1 MEECGGR
8 ETHKGSEQRW
18 GLCSPVEG
26 RGPWT
31 QAGVRGSQKRGWSG
45 EVSVTAR
52 VRRRE
57 PVADAFGG
65 VRGVL
70 RRRRTL
76 GGPSRVLISSAG
88 VWPRHPPGR

>member
-1 MEECGGR
+1 MGR
-8 ETHKGSEQRW
+8 ETYKGSEQRW

-31 QAGVRGSQKRGWSG
+31 QAGTRGPQKRGWSA

-52 VRRRE
+52 ARRRRE

-70 RRRRTL
+70 CRRRTL

-88 VWPRHPPGR
+88 AWPRHPPGR